1 MAGDRVRRRVR
12 GRGPGTRLR
21 SRYDSAAVWLYF
33 IPLYIAGAILLL
45 FAMFALLARVRGG
58 RYARPVMQGIA
69 KIPGVRGL
77 MMRASRAA
85 LAKQNPDAASALEK
99 LERAGVA
106 NDPQRA
112 QAALSRLTASE
123 RRAYLEAAGQEGALP
138 EPQNRQQRRAME
150 KLQKQRRGR

>member
-1 MAGDRVRRRVR
+1 M
-12 GRGPGTRLR
+12 
-21 SRYDSAAVWLYF
+21 WLYF
-33 IPLYIAGAILLL
+33 IPLYIAGAIIFL
-45 FAMFALLARVRGG
+45 FALFALLGRFRGG
-58 RYARPVMQGIA
+58 KYARPVMRGLA

-77 MMRASRAA
+77 MMKASRAA
-85 LAKQNPDAASALEK
+85 LAKQNPEAASALQK

-112 QAALSRLTASE
+112 QAALSRLSASE
-123 RRAYLEAAGQEGALP
+123 RRAYLEAAGQEGTLP

>member
-1 MAGDRVRRRVR
+1 MWV
-12 GRGPGTRLR
+12 
-21 SRYDSAAVWLYF
+21 YF
-33 IPLYIAGAILLL
+33 IPLFIAAAIVVLIGVL
-45 FAMFALLARVRGG
+45 ALLSRFRGG
-58 RYARPVMQGIA
+58 KYARPVMRWVA
-69 KIPGVRGL
+69 KVPGVRGL

-85 LAKQNPDAASALEK
+85 LAKQNPEAASALEK

-112 QAALSRLTASE
+112 QAALSRLSAAE

>member
-1 MAGDRVRRRVR
+1 
-12 GRGPGTRLR
+12 
-21 SRYDSAAVWLYF
+21 VWLYF
-33 IPLYIAGAILLL
+33 IPLYIAGALILVFGVLT
-45 FAMFALLARVRGG
+45 LLARFRGG
-58 RYARPVMQGIA
+58 KYARPVMQGLA

-77 MMRASRAA
+77 MMKASRAA

-99 LERAGVA
+99 LQRAGVA

-112 QAALSRLTASE
+112 QAALSRLTAAE

-138 EPQNRQQRRAME
+138 EPANRQQRRAMQ

>member
-1 MAGDRVRRRVR
+1 
-12 GRGPGTRLR
+12 
-21 SRYDSAAVWLYF
+21 VWLYF
-33 IPLYIAGAILLL
+33 IPLYVAGVLVLLL
-45 FAMFALLARVRGG
+45 GLLALLARFRGG
-58 RYARPVMQGIA
+58 KYARPVMRGIA

-77 MMRASRAA
+77 MMKASRAA

-106 NDPQRA
+106 KDPQRA
-112 QAALSRLTASE
+112 QAALSRLSAAE

-138 EPQNRQQRRAME
+138 EPVNRQQRRAME

>member
-1 MAGDRVRRRVR
+1 
-12 GRGPGTRLR
+12 
-21 SRYDSAAVWLYF
+21 VWLYF
-33 IPLYIAGAILLL
+33 IPLFIVAAILVL
-45 FAMFALLARVRGG
+45 FGLFALLARFRGG
-58 RYARPVMQGIA
+58 KYARPVMQGIA

-77 MMRASRAA
+77 MMKASRAA
-85 LAKQNPDAASALEK
+85 LAKQNPDAASALQK

-112 QAALSRLTASE
+112 QAALSRLSASE

-150 KLQKQRRGR
+150 KLQRQWRGR